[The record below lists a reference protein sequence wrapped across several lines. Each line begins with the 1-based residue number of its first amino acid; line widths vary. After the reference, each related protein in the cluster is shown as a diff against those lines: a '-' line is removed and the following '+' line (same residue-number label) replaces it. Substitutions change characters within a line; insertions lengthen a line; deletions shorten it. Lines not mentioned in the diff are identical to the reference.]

1 MIGFLK
7 LRSRPWFS
15 LCAVALVLALVATAC
30 VRSPF
35 RRPAP
40 RGTPTAQE
48 PTINLKIA
56 ETGKIRTLKMEEYIQ
71 GVVAQEMDPT
81 WPVEALAAQA
91 ILARTFTVEKI
102 AEGRQPST
110 DEKEFQAYN
119 PARINDNV
127 RRAVEMSRGQVIT
140 FGGKT
145 VEAFFHSSAGG
156 KTATALEGLAYT
168 KEPTPYLKVVDD
180 PPGEEKT
187 FWEATFTKDQIISA
201 AKSAGVTL
209 ADFTSAK
216 IAARGPSGRATS
228 ILFGN
233 TPVPAVALRLALG
246 SEKMK
251 STMLSEITVSGNSV
265 KMKGAGFGHGVG
277 MSQFGAKALAK
288 AGKSPADI
296 INYYFSGVT
305 IEKRW
310 R

>member
-1 MIGFLK
+1 MMGFMK
-7 LRSRPWFS
+7 LRSRRWFV
-15 LCAVALVLALVATAC
+15 LCTLALVIALVTTAC

-35 RRPAP
+35 WRPAP
-40 RGTPTAQE
+40 RGTPAASE

-56 ETGKIRTLKMEEYIQ
+56 ETGQIRTLKMEEYIQ

-102 AEGRQPST
+102 AEGKQPST

-119 PARINDNV
+119 AAKINDNV
-127 RRAVEMSRGQVIT
+127 RRAVEISRGQVIT

-145 VEAFFHSSAGG
+145 AEAFFHSSAGG
-156 KTATALEGLAYT
+156 KTATALEGLSFD
-168 KEPTPYLKVVDD
+168 KEPTPYLKVVND
-180 PPGEEKT
+180 PPGEEKK
-187 FWEATFTKDQIISA
+187 FWEATFTRDEIISG
-201 AKSAGVTL
+201 AKSAGLTL
-209 ADFTSAK
+209 ANFTSAK
-216 IAARGPSGRATS
+216 IGAKGPSGRATS
-228 ILFGN
+228 IFFGN

-251 STMLSEITVSGNSV
+251 STMLTEIGVSGNSV
-265 KMKGAGFGHGVG
+265 KMKGVGFGHGVG

-288 AGKSPADI
+288 AGKPPADI
-296 INYYFSGVT
+296 INYYFSGVA